1 MWILPGTWTT
11 ICTENIGAPVCAARF
26 RTPLLSVHT
35 SIRIQDSL
43 ERGVSFKEALNDAI
57 RSGAG
62 SGPASKPFRTE
73 TAALGESRVNLDRAL
88 QIAADLE
95 DDELVRK
102 LRTGS

>member
-1 MWILPGTWTT
+1 MRTT
-11 ICTENIGAPVCAARF
+11 VTLDPDTAQLVR
-26 RTPLLSVHT
+26 R
-35 SIRIQDSL
+35 RMK
-43 ERGVSFKEALNDAI
+43 ERGLSFKEALNEAI
-57 RSGAG
+57 RAGAAAG
-62 SGPASKPFRTE
+62 QPVEPFRTE